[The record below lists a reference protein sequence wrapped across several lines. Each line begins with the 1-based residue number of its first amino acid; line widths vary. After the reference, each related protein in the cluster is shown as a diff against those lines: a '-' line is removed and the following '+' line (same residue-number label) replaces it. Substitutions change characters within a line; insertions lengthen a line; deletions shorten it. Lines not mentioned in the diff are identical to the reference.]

1 MIYAPVTTPAQLLA
15 ALPGFLENEEEAQ
28 ELLDQLLEETK
39 PQGYRTV
46 ENDIHLDTFAEDAHT
61 YSSVYEAFRDLY
73 DGSIDEFKRD
83 VCEDYGICTSDFGD
97 YYADWL
103 DSNYTVYYIGKK
115 KLIVIP

>member
-15 ALPGFLENEEEAQ
+15 ALPDFLENEEEAQ

-39 PQGYRTV
+39 PQGGRTA
-46 ENDIHLDTFAEDAHT
+46 ENDIHLDTFVEEADT
-61 YSSVYEAFRDLY
+61 YSSVYAAFSKLY

-83 VCEDYGICTSDFGD
+83 VCEDYGISTSDFGD

-103 DSNYTVYYIGKK
+103 ASNYTVYYIGKK
-115 KLIVIP
+115 KLIVTP